1 MRIKPAFLFCT
12 ALATLGAC
20 GVVRQVN
27 ELKNFARCDFRLKTM
42 ENTTLGGVDV
52 QQIRSL
58 ADLNLLQAGK
68 IAAAYA
74 GGSLPLDFILNVDV
88 KNPNANP
95 AAMNRMEWIL
105 LIDDV
110 EITNGNLAD
119 RIEIAPNSGIT
130 TLPIR
135 IRADLRKALT
145 GKSSEST
152 INFGLNLVGAGNR
165 PSRMTLKVKPSIMVG
180 NTPINYPG
188 YLSVG
193 NEFGGAKAEG
203 AK

>member
-1 MRIKPAFLFCT
+1 MRIKSAFLLCT
-12 ALATLGAC
+12 VLATLGAC
-20 GVVRQVN
+20 GVARQLN

-52 QQIRSL
+52 QQVRSVS
-58 ADLNLLQAGK
+58 DLNLLQAGK

-88 KNPNANP
+88 KNPNASP

-110 EITNGNLAD
+110 EITNGNLTD

-152 INFGLNLVGAGNR
+152 INFGLNLVGSGNR
-165 PSRMTLKVKPSIMVG
+165 PSRLTLKVKPSIMVG
-180 NTPINYPG
+180 NTAINYPG

-193 NEFGGAKAEG
+193 NEFGGAK
-203 AK
+203 